1 MSDDFMNLAVLAQK
15 ISRLLLPGVI
25 YGLLTACGGGGGG
38 SADIGGGSGFVLG
51 GSVGD
56 GPIVSATITVR
67 SSGGTILGTTVSNET
82 ADFSIALSPASHD
95 YPLIIETTGGVDLV
109 TNSTPDFDMVSVVL
123 DSSQTRANINPFS
136 TVIVKSAQ
144 AMPGGLSGVNIASAQ
159 NTVLNKL
166 NFGFDVTL
174 ASDPI
179 TASVTGSNVAM
190 IVKTSESLAEMI
202 RRTRDTLGGGVSADD
217 VVASLA
223 ADLSDGAMDGAGAAG
238 ANALTSAIANVVSGQ
253 VLLEALNNNLKVGG
267 INATTLMDD
276 AIKTAL
282 PSAPSTAVTDNVWA
296 TSEMLVQTI
305 TAINSAVVMDSDA
318 ALTNIVND
326 LSGISAGDLPADIS
340 VFQSPELDTA
350 ISLVSIANDSQITA
364 VNTVSNTPPTISG
377 SPGTSV
383 AEGSLYSFTPG
394 ANDADGNVLT
404 FSVANRPAWASFNT
418 STGAMTG
425 TPGFSNAG
433 IYNNIIISVSDG
445 YVTTSLSGFSV
456 TVSNT
461 NRTPTI
467 SGSPSASVTEVSLYS
482 FTPSANDVDGDTL
495 VFSITNKPVW
505 ASFNT
510 NTGVLTGTPGVG
522 DAGAY
527 SGIIVSVSDGT
538 ATATLSSFGIDVNA
552 GSATGVA
559 TLNWTPPT
567 TKTDGSGLDDLS
579 GYKIRYGTSS
589 GSYPN
594 EIDVA
599 NAGIASYVV
608 ENLSS
613 DTYYFVVTAYNTAGI
628 ESVYSSEVS
637 KTIQ

>member
-1 MSDDFMNLAVLAQK
+1 MNDDFMNITVLTHK
-15 ISRLLLPGVI
+15 ISRLLLPFV
-25 YGLLTACGGGGGG
+25 YGLLTACGGGGG

-67 SSGGTILGTTVSNET
+67 NSNGTILGTTVSNET
-82 ADFSIALSPASHD
+82 ADFSILLSPADGD

-109 TNSTPDFDMVSVVL
+109 TNATPDFDMVSVVL

-136 TVIVKSAQ
+136 TIIVKSAQ
-144 AMPGGLSGVNIASAQ
+144 VMSGGLSDTNIASAQ
-159 NTVLNKL
+159 NIVLNKL
-166 NFGFDVTL
+166 NFGFDMTL
-174 ASDPI
+174 ASSPI
-179 TASVTGSNVAM
+179 TASVTGSNIAM

-202 RRTRDTLGGGVSADD
+202 RRTRDALGGGVSADD

-223 ADLSDGAMDGAGAAG
+223 ADLSDGVMDGAGATG

-267 INATTLMDD
+267 IDATTLMDD

-305 TAINSAVVMDSDA
+305 TAINAAVIMDSDA

-326 LSGISAGDLPADIS
+326 LSGISEGDLPADIS
-340 VFQSPELDTA
+340 VFQSTELDAA
-350 ISLVSIANDSQITA
+350 ISFISVANNSQITA
-364 VNTVSNTPPTISG
+364 VNTV
-377 SPGTSV
+377 
-383 AEGSLYSFTPG
+383 L
-394 ANDADGNVLT
+394 
-404 FSVANRPAWASFNT
+404 
-418 STGAMTG
+418 
-425 TPGFSNAG
+425 
-433 IYNNIIISVSDG
+433 
-445 YVTTSLSGFSV
+445 
-456 TVSNT
+456 NT

-467 SGSPSASVTEVSLYS
+467 SGSPGVSVAEVGFYS
-482 FTPSANDVDGDTL
+482 FTPDANDVDGDTL

-510 NTGVLTGTPGVG
+510 STGVLTGTPGVG
-522 DAGAY
+522 DAGTY
-527 SGIIVSVSDGT
+527 SGVVISVSDGT

-552 GSATGVA
+552 GSSTGVA
-559 TLNWTPPT
+559 TLNWIPPT

-589 GSYPN
+589 GSYLN

-608 ENLSS
+608 EDLSS
-613 DTYYFVVTAYNTAGI
+613 NTYYFVVTAYNAAGV
-628 ESVYSSEVS
+628 ESAYSSEVS
-637 KTIQ
+637 KIIQ